1 MSRRA
6 ASLIAVAATVMGALV
21 VPVMFGAGPAAAATP
36 SGLPPIAQRSA
47 QGVTADAL
55 PTVQIDGVVWSQA
68 VVGNTVYAGGS
79 FANARPAGAAPGT
92 SQTPRNNLLSYD
104 LSTGVLNSSFA
115 PSLNAQAMVVV
126 ASPDGSR
133 IYVGGGF
140 TTADG
145 QQRDRIAAYSTAT
158 GQLISSFAPNLD
170 ATVNAITATNTTV
183 YVGGDFSRAN
193 GVARSR
199 LAAFSAADGSLL
211 GWAPTADNSVKTMVL
226 TPDNSRVIVG
236 GMFLNLNGSPASGL
250 GALDATSGT
259 LLPWA
264 ATNLIKEGGSGSEI
278 SDLSTDGTAI
288 YGTGWAF
295 GSAISTLEG
304 SFSADPDSGAIN
316 WIENCWGDVY
326 NIFGVNGAVYN
337 VGHAHACWNLGGFPD
352 TNPRNTHRSMAFTAQ
367 AAGTLGH
374 DIGNPDSHSTDFYG
388 QPAPSII
395 DWWPDLDAGTYTG
408 QNQGAWSVRGNSQYV
423 VEGGEF
429 QHVNGVA
436 QQGLVRFANPS
447 IAPNKQG
454 PRLLAADMTPNLL
467 ARSSGSVRVSWSTD
481 WDRDDKTLTYT
492 VQRNGSTV
500 YTTTADGQFWNL
512 PTLGFID
519 TGLSPGTT
527 YSYQVRVSDPNGN
540 VTWSNSSSIT
550 TPTTSSPPD
559 GAYVKDVLNAG
570 ATHLWR
576 LDQGSATVNYDYAG
590 FDDLS
595 INSGVSGGATGAIL
609 NDADTAS
616 NFNGTTSGFA
626 TTSKTATF
634 SASVL
639 PAIQAPNTFTES
651 AWFSTTSTGGGKIVG
666 FGNART
672 GNSTIFDRHIYMDSG
687 RHINFGVSNGAN
699 YTITSPN
706 TYNDGQWHQ
715 VVGTLSS
722 AGMALYID
730 GKLIGTN
737 LGTTFGRT
745 YNGYW
750 RVGGDSTWSGNRYF
764 TGRID
769 DVAIYPTAL
778 TGAQIRQQYI
788 DSGRTIVGGTNQ
800 PPTASFTAT
809 PTNLSVAFD
818 GSGSSDPDGSVA
830 SYSWDF
836 GDGSPAGS
844 GATPQHTYASG
855 GTYHVTLT
863 VTDNQGA
870 TGTVEHDVTVTPPP
884 NQPPTAAFTSSA
896 NGFTASFDGSGSSDP
911 DGSVA
916 SYSWDFGDGSSAGS
930 GATPQH
936 TYAAPGTYQ
945 VTLTV
950 TDNQGATG
958 SVTKAVTVTSVI
970 AADAFGR
977 TTSSG
982 WGTADTGG
990 PWSVTGTTS
999 RFSVGGGVGTVNVEA
1014 AAVGPTAY
1022 LNSVSQ
1028 ANVNAVVDASVSQS
1042 SGGGSYVQLIGR
1054 HSGTSDY
1061 RLKVIYRA
1069 DGTVQALI
1077 SKVVSGTDTT
1087 LRSLVIPNLTYTP
1100 GTPLRIRFVVSGTGT
1115 TSLSGTVWPVGTTEP
1130 ASPQISLTDSTAAL
1144 QSAGSF
1150 GIQSYVTGTSTA
1162 VPVVFTYDN
1171 LSVTAS

>member
-1 MSRRA
+1 M
-6 ASLIAVAATVMGALV
+6 
-21 VPVMFGAGPAAAATP
+21 
-36 SGLPPIAQRSA
+36 
-47 QGVTADAL
+47 
-55 PTVQIDGVVWSQA
+55 
-68 VVGNTVYAGGS
+68 
-79 FANARPAGAAPGT
+79 
-92 SQTPRNNLLSYD
+92 
-104 LSTGVLNSSFA
+104 
-115 PSLNAQAMVVV
+115 
-126 ASPDGSR
+126 
-133 IYVGGGF
+133 
-140 TTADG
+140 
-145 QQRDRIAAYSTAT
+145 
-158 GQLISSFAPNLD
+158 
-170 ATVNAITATNTTV
+170 
-183 YVGGDFSRAN
+183 
-193 GVARSR
+193 
-199 LAAFSAADGSLL
+199 
-211 GWAPTADNSVKTMVL
+211 
-226 TPDNSRVIVG
+226 
-236 GMFLNLNGSPASGL
+236 
-250 GALDATSGT
+250 
-259 LLPWA
+259 
-264 ATNLIKEGGSGSEI
+264 
-278 SDLSTDGTAI
+278 
-288 YGTGWAF
+288 
-295 GSAISTLEG
+295 
-304 SFSADPDSGAIN
+304 
-316 WIENCWGDVY
+316 
-326 NIFGVNGAVYN
+326 
-337 VGHAHACWNLGGFPD
+337 
-352 TNPRNTHRSMAFTAQ
+352 
-367 AAGTLGH
+367 
-374 DIGNPDSHSTDFYG
+374 
-388 QPAPSII
+388 
-395 DWWPDLDAGTYTG
+395 
-408 QNQGAWSVRGNSQYV
+408 
-423 VEGGEF
+423 
-429 QHVNGVA
+429 A

-454 PRLLAADMTPNLL
+454 PQLLSADMTPKLL

-500 YTTTADGQFWNL
+500 YTTTADGEFWNL
-512 PTLGFID
+512 PAMGFID

-527 YSYQVRVSDPNGN
+527 YSYVVRVSDPDGN

-559 GAYVKDVLNAG
+559 GTYVNDVLNAG
-570 ATHLWR
+570 ATHFWR

-609 NDADTAS
+609 NDTDTAS

-626 TTSKTATF
+626 ATTKTAT
-634 SASVL
+634 AAAL
-639 PAIQAPNTFTES
+639 PAIPAPNTFTES

-666 FGNART
+666 FGNAST
-672 GNSTIFDRHIYMDSG
+672 GNSTVYDRHIYLDSG
-687 RHINFGVSNGAN
+687 NHINFGVSNRSN

-706 TYNDGQWHQ
+706 TYNDGAWHQ

-737 LGTTFGRT
+737 SGTTFGQN

-788 DSGRTIVGGTNQ
+788 DSGRTIVGGTPPSDTYGSTVWNDSPNIYYRLDETSGSTATDLSGNTNNGTYSGGVTLGVASPVSGAGHTAVTFNGTTGTLASGAQMAAPSVYSEEAWFKTTSTAGGKLIGFGNSRTGNSSSYDRHVYMLASGQLVFGTYTGQINVATSSGSYNDGNWHYMVATQGPDGMKLYVDGQLAATNPQTQAQGYNGFWRIGGDNLSGWGVNNGYFAGTIDEAAVYPTVLTPAQVQAHYFASPAAVNAPPVASFTSSTNAATATFDATASSDPDGTIAGYAWDFGDGTNGTGATPSHTYSVSGTYHVKLTVTDNRGATGSTTNDVSVTVSANQ
-800 PPTASFTAT
+800 PPSAAFTSSVNNLTAS
-809 PTNLSVAFD
+809 FD

-836 GDGSPAGS
+836 GDGSAAGS
-844 GATPQHTYASG
+844 GAMPQHTYASG

-863 VTDNQGA
+863 VTDNGGA

-896 NGFTASFDGSGSSDP
+896 NLLTASFDGSGSSDP
-911 DGSVA
+911 DGTIA
-916 SYSWDFGDGSSAGS
+916 SYSWDFGDGSAAGS
-930 GATPQH
+930 GVTPQH
-936 TYAAPGTYQ
+936 TYAAAGTYQ

-958 SVTKAVTVTSVI
+958 SVTNAVTVTAVV

-977 TTSSG
+977 TTSNG

-1028 ANVNAVVDASVSQS
+1028 ANFNAVVDASVSKS
-1042 SGGGSYVQLIGR
+1042 SGGGSYVELIGR

-1061 RLKVIYRA
+1061 RLKVLYRA

-1087 LRSLVIPNLTYTP
+1087 LKSLVIPSLTYTP

-1130 ASPQISLTDSTAAL
+1130 ASPQISVTDSTAAL

-1150 GIQSYVTGTSTA
+1150 GIQSYVSGTSTA
-1162 VPVVFTYDN
+1162 LPVVFTYDN
-1171 LSVTAS
+1171 LSVTTS